1 MAAVDGIKKRQ
12 IANSDMDLG
21 ASDSMWYTPKATY
34 CPQMLLPAE
43 SVGSDLWEGLRDHAS
58 AAVGI
63 QFAPPLEEINA
74 RRMALHTQESE
85 GRKSAIQRCVA
96 HRSENNVPGRKCAL
110 AIIEWANA
118 NLPMSLA
125 SKTIWRLLLP
135 STAFHR
141 PMRGVP

>member
-43 SVGSDLWEGLRDHAS
+43 SVGFDLREGLRDHAS

-96 HRSENNVPGRKCAL
+96 HRGENNAPGRKCAL

-125 SKTIWRLLLP
+125 SKIIWRLFIP